1 MAVFASER
9 AMGPANGPRGYYP
22 RMAHPDVAVVGAGVF
37 GVWTARRLRASG
49 RTVALVDAHGTGH
62 PRAASGGESRIIR
75 VGYGDRALYSAWAR
89 DALGQWQRLFEETGE
104 ALFVRT
110 GVLWFA
116 RPDDPAA
123 EVTARTVESL
133 RVALERLDQPALR
146 ERFPQFDVEPY
157 AGALFEPES
166 GVLLAR
172 RAVALAARDAR
183 RQGVQFRHGAAAAPV
198 EPAGGPARLSS
209 LPLADGSRLPAGTFV
224 FACGA
229 WMPRLFPRLL
239 APLIRPTRQ
248 EVGFL
253 GPPAGDGRFA
263 PPAMP
268 AWIDRGAEA
277 YGLPSLDGRG
287 VKVALHEHGPVF
299 DPETGDRTPTAGA
312 MAAVRAAAAERLPAL
327 RNAPLVEA
335 RVCQYAN
342 TWNGDLLI
350 DRHPEFENVWL
361 AGGGSGHGFKLGPA
375 VGAYLTARMDGSGRE
390 EALVGLASKRP
401 EPDRHVF

>member
-1 MAVFASER
+1 
-9 AMGPANGPRGYYP
+9 
-22 RMAHPDVAVVGAGVF
+22 MAHPDVAVVGAGVF
-37 GVWTARRLRASG
+37 GAWTARHLRDSG
-49 RTVALVDAHGTGH
+49 RTVVLLDAHGTGH

-75 VGYGDRALYSAWAR
+75 IGYGDRALYSVWAR
-89 DALGQWQRLFEETGE
+89 EALGQWKRLFEEAGE
-104 ALFVRT
+104 ELFVRT

-116 RPDDPAA
+116 RPDESAA
-123 EVTARTVESL
+123 EATARTVESL
-133 RVALERLDQPALR
+133 GVPLERLEQRALR

-157 AGALFEPES
+157 VGGLFEPES

-172 RAVALAARDAR
+172 RAVALAVRDAQGR
-183 RQGVQFRHGAAAAPV
+183 GVQYRLAAAAADI
-198 EPAGGPARLSS
+198 EPAGGATRLSS
-209 LPLADGSRLPAGTFV
+209 LPLADGSRLTAGTFV

-239 APLIRPTRQ
+239 RPLIRPTRQ

-253 GPPAGDGRFA
+253 GPPAGDERFA

-277 YGLPSLDGRG
+277 YGLPALDGRG
-287 VKVALHEHGPVF
+287 VKVALHAHGPAF
-299 DPETGDRTPTAGA
+299 DPETGDRIPTARA
-312 MAAVRAAAAERLPAL
+312 MQAARAAAAERLPGL

-342 TWNGDLLI
+342 TWNGDLLL
-350 DRHPEFENVWL
+350 DRHPEIENIWL

-375 VGAYLTARMDGSGRE
+375 VGAYLTARMDGSGGE
-390 EALVGLASKRP
+390 EALVGLASKQREP
-401 EPDRHVF
+401 ERHVF

>member
-1 MAVFASER
+1 
-9 AMGPANGPRGYYP
+9 
-22 RMAHPDVAVVGAGVF
+22 MAHSDAVVVGAGVF

-49 RTVALVDAHGTGH
+49 RTVVLVDAHGSGH

-89 DALGQWQRLFEETGE
+89 EALPQWQHLFDEAGE
-104 ALFVRT
+104 ALFQRT

-116 RPDDPAA
+116 RPDDPAS

-133 RVALERLDQPALR
+133 GVPLERLDQRALR

-157 AGALFEPES
+157 AGGLFEPES

-183 RQGVQFRHGAAAAPV
+183 RRGVEYRLTAAAAPI
-198 EPAGGPARLSS
+198 EPSGGATRLAS
-209 LPLADGSRLPAGTFV
+209 LPLADGSRLSAGTFV

-229 WMPRLFPRLL
+229 WMPHLFPRLL
-239 APLIRPTRQ
+239 GPLIRPTRQ

-253 GPPAGDGRFA
+253 GPPAGDERFA

-277 YGLPSLDGRG
+277 YGLPVLDGRG
-287 VKVALHEHGPVF
+287 VKVALHEHGPAF
-299 DPETGDRTPTAGA
+299 DPETGDRMPTARA
-312 MAAVRAAAAERLPAL
+312 MEAVRNAAAERLPGL

-342 TWNGDLLI
+342 TWNGDLLL
-350 DRHPEFENVWL
+350 DRHPEMENVWL

-375 VGAYLTARMDGSGRE
+375 VGAYLTGRIDGSRRE